1 MALIAIPVPADP
13 TLVNV
18 RERLEVEYR
27 CQEWG
32 CTEEELLDAVA
43 SVGDA
48 AAQAEGVA
56 LAGWRPLILVEVP
69 ASLKGAFPR
78 SWDAH
83 LLRLG
88 VSIDRRT

>member
-48 AAQAEGVA
+48 AAQVEAFLINEGHK
-56 LAGWRPLILVEVP
+56 RK
-69 ASLKGAFPR
+69 ASLSLDG
-78 SWDAH
+78 
-83 LLRLG
+83 
-88 VSIDRRT
+88 DR